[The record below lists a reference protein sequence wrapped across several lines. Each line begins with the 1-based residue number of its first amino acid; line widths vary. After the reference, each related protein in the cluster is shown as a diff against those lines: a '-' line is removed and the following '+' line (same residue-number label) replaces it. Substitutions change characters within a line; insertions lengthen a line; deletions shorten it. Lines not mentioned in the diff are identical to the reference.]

1 MASFRYAL
9 RDGSRLIFRH
19 WMLSLLTILTSMAV
33 FFLIGASILFVMNA
47 RSTVSLLESE
57 LNIQAYLK
65 EDGDPRQVAKE
76 VASFPGVRKVDIVT
90 PQMAMERLKARLGDQ
105 SGALTL
111 LGENPLPPSL
121 EVYVKRAADVEIVAR
136 DLATLP
142 QVQDVVYAGKL
153 AEKFARLSAFAS
165 QLSLVVLLVSIATGG
180 VVLFNTIRIAVY
192 SREEEIRI
200 MLAVGAT
207 PSFVA
212 LPYVFQGIVL
222 GGVGALLASLLL
234 AASYWSLLN
243 KVGELLPFLPLIN
256 DMHLLIRLG
265 GVLIGAGATVSLI
278 ASLLAVERF
287 IRKALKPL

>member
-19 WMLSLLTILTSMAV
+19 WMLSLLTILTSTAV

-47 RSTVSLLESE
+47 RNVVSLLESE

-65 EDGDPRQVAKE
+65 EDSDPRLVAKQ
-76 VASFPGVRKVDIVT
+76 VTAFPEVRKVDIVT

-121 EVYVKRAADVEIVAR
+121 EVYVKRATDVEIVAR

-165 QLSLVVLLVSIATGG
+165 QLSLVVLLVSVATGG

-265 GVLIGAGATVSLI
+265 GVLVGAGATVSLI